1 MRNSKFKGIC
11 KLGRLCICS
20 KNPIFK
26 ILSEIHRYSCNVLFG
41 CTGYY
46 SYETPYEPGFPGQEE
61 FKGKVIH
68 PQKWTEEHDKEIV
81 GKKVAIIG
89 SGATAVTIL
98 PNIADLVSHGST
110 GCEEFMRG
118 VKN

>member
-1 MRNSKFKGIC
+1 M
-11 KLGRLCICS
+11 CS
-20 KNPIFK
+20 KKPIFK

-46 SYETPYEPGFPGQEE
+46 SYETPYEPGFPGQED
-61 FKGKVIH
+61 FKGTVVH
-68 PQKWTEEHDKEIV
+68 PQKWTEEHDKDIV
-81 GKKVAIIG
+81 GKKIAIIG

-98 PNIADLVSHGST
+98 PNIADLVSHGNT
-110 GCEEFMRG
+110 GCEEFRRG